1 MNNAY
6 QLNGVE
12 IFSTG
17 THNGD
22 KYTGDDLDAMVEAF
36 NSLDFKPPLK
46 SGHAKDDPGHPA
58 LGWVTNL
65 RRLGDK
71 LVADF
76 ADMPKLVYDY
86 IRDKRFNTVSSEIYW
101 NLKRGSNTFSRALKA
116 VALLGAE
123 IPAVAGLRPLHEL
136 FNADDADAVV
146 KQGTTAILNYSKDE
160 VMNEEEIKKLNED
173 LAVAKKAAADQT
185 AKAEAAE
192 KAAKESADKIAALEA
207 VVKAGGTVDAT
218 LRNLKDAENEAKLK
232 TLSSN
237 LEAATATAKAEREA
251 RAALE
256 TASADKEARIA
267 KLEEAQRVA
276 KLGEV
281 AAKCRIPA
289 LRPFVQQFV
298 DLATRQADAKVYAA
312 DGVSQIPA
320 MAAVEAFVKFSNDN
334 AAKLFTVVSNHTTDN
349 GGTGDVQG
357 DVDAKIRKYAAEHS
371 KTYEQ
376 AMDAV
381 FTADPLLKAEYV
393 RSFQSNV
400 G

>member
-1 MNNAY
+1 MQNAY

-22 KYTGDDLDAMVEAF
+22 AYTGADLDAMVAAF
-36 NSLDFKPPLK
+36 NALDFKPPLK
-46 SGHAKDDPGHPA
+46 SGHSKDDPGHPA

-65 RRLGDK
+65 RRAGDK

-76 ADMPKLVYDY
+76 ADMPKLVYEY
-86 IRDKRFNTVSSEIYW
+86 IKEKRFNTVSSEIYW

-136 FNADDADAVV
+136 FNADDADAEV
-146 KQGTTAILNYSKDE
+146 KQGTTAVLTYKETTMTDDE
-160 VMNEEEIKKLNED
+160 VKKLNED
-173 LAVAKKAAADQT
+173 LATAKKAAEDQIKKT
-185 AKAEAAE
+185 EAAE
-192 KAAKESADKIAALEA
+192 KAAREAADKIAALEA
-207 VVKAGGTVDAT
+207 AVKAGGTVDAT
-218 LRNLKDAENEAKLK
+218 LRNLRDAENEAKLK

-237 LEAATATAKAEREA
+237 LEAANATAKAEREA
-251 RAALE
+251 RTALE
-256 TASADKEARIA
+256 AASADKEARIA

-298 DLATRQADAKVYAA
+298 DLATRQSDTKVYDA
-312 DGVSQIPA
+312 DGVTKIDA
-320 MAAVEAFVKFSNDN
+320 MRAVETFVKYANEN
-334 AAKLFTVVSNHTTDN
+334 AAKLFTVVSHHSADDK
-349 GGTGDVQG
+349 GDG
-357 DVDAKIRKYAAEHS
+357 DPQADIDKKVKAYMLAHS
-371 KTYEQ
+371 KDYST
-376 AMDAV
+376 ALDAV
-381 FTADPLLKAEYV
+381 LAADPLLKAEYI
-393 RSFQSNV
+393 RSFQAA
-400 G
+400 